1 MDNIL
6 RVINNLEIFRDG
18 GPSMWPLLVLSIL
31 SLSAILERLWFWT
44 RILTRERDIV
54 NRVLDAANQDWGTA
68 AEIARRSTNKPIGR
82 FLYAPLRL
90 YQPEPEVFRLAL
102 ETAAEEELGDM
113 RRGDK
118 ILEAVIALAP
128 LLGLFGTVWGLIVS
142 LRDLRISDIGTA
154 AASEA
159 TLGIGQALIST
170 ASGLVVAIFSLA
182 FYRLFQVFLFNQIK
196 IFRKSGNELELLYRQ
211 FWSQSQSEYRRYA
224 IDNNSVTPD
233 LPKARVDSSN
243 DLPKPKLDSSNDLP
257 KARVDSSNDLPK
269 PKLDNSNSVENPD

>member
-1 MDNIL
+1 M
-6 RVINNLEIFRDG
+6 NNLEIFRDG